1 MIAIAHRQQI
11 EQQVVARALLEELV
25 ELGAV
30 VGLQP
35 GEDLQ
40 NHVSEVIVPSGL
52 AWKLLLEGAWEVVGA
67 GLLGAAVGIPTAW
80 MTGRA
85 KPGEPTLLEAL
96 GSVLLCG
103 GLASVLGVSYLL
115 ACMTLGAVVA
125 RRARHH
131 TWPLHAIEGVSQ
143 PFLVVFFLLAGLEF
157 DEVIFDIRCGTTV
170 GALNISCL
178 AAYAD
183 EPRSRVAWL
192 DHVWSSPEVGSSS
205 CLAAPLPR
213 PRLYLM
219 RSRGVG
225 PGRRYDKGDC

>member
-1 MIAIAHRQQI
+1 MA
-11 EQQVVARALLEELV
+11 EEAV
-25 ELGAV
+25 PGAPV
-30 VGLQP
+30 LTG
-35 GEDLQ
+35 
-40 NHVSEVIVPSGL
+40 
-52 AWKLLLEGAWEVVGA
+52 
-67 GLLGAAVGIPTAW
+67 GAARGAYEVGVLEHVVTEV
-80 MTGRA
+80 A
-85 KPGEPTLLEAL
+85 KGL
-96 GSVLLCG
+96 G
-103 GLASVLGVSYLL
+103 
-115 ACMTLGAVVA
+115 
-125 RRARHH
+125 H
-131 TWPLHAIEGVSQ
+131 
-143 PFLVVFFLLAGLEF
+143 
-157 DEVIFDIRCGTTV
+157 EVIFDIRCGTTV